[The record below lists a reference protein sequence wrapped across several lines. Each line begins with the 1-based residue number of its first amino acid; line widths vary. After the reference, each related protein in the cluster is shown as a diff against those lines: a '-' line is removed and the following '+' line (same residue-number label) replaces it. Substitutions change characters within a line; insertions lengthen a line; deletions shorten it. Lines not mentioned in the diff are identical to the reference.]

1 MVTSANSTKCISIP
15 KSIVQFSKL
24 GWISK
29 LNIILITIYYCLL
42 KFCELFFFI
51 KKIFIIFTWWPSSL
65 SWNSSF
71 TKTKHIIVIR
81 KSRWTAIPIQCMNN
95 LLLEQ
100 SVENPRSVMP
110 SLTMKEDFDMNG
122 FSLQIQFS
130 HLSRVLKIL

>member
-15 KSIVQFSKL
+15 KFIVQFSKL

-81 KSRWTAIPIQCMNN
+81 KSCWTVIPIQCRKTITRAVSWKPAVCNALFDSEGRLWYEW
-95 LLLEQ
+95 LLIA
-100 SVENPRSVMP
+100 NP
-110 SLTMKEDFDMNG
+110 
-122 FSLQIQFS
+122 IS